1 GTGQGHRVH
10 EPRARA
16 EDHLRAARVPRLQGR
31 SPTRGP
37 LHHAVPAQAVM
48 EPEEILTAEVADP
61 TRFGSPTALGVKVG
75 NQVFVSGMLAWDTER
90 RIVGVGDV
98 KAQTRKALQNID
110 ATLKA
115 AGGSLRN
122 IVKINFYLTD
132 IRDKTAVWE
141 VRKEMF

>member
-1 GTGQGHRVH
+1 M
-10 EPRARA
+10 
-16 EDHLRAARVPRLQGR
+16 
-31 SPTRGP
+31 TR
-37 LHHAVPAQAVM
+37 
-48 EPEEILTAEVADP
+48 PEEIVSAAVADP

-98 KAQTRKALQNID
+98 KAQTRKALENID

-122 IVKINFYLTD
+122 IVKITFYLTD
-132 IRDKTAVWE
+132 IRDKAAVWE
-141 VRKEMF
+141 VRKEMFGDHRPASTLVEVNHLVDPEGKLEVEAVAFL

>member
-1 GTGQGHRVH
+1 M
-10 EPRARA
+10 
-16 EDHLRAARVPRLQGR
+16 
-31 SPTRGP
+31 TR
-37 LHHAVPAQAVM
+37 
-48 EPEEILTAEVADP
+48 PEEIVTAAVADP

-98 KAQTRKALQNID
+98 KAQTRKALENID

-122 IVKINFYLTD
+122 IVKITFYLTD
-132 IRDKTAVWE
+132 IRDKAAVWE
-141 VRKEMF
+141 VRKAMFGDHRPASTLVEVNHLVDPEGKLEIEAVAFL

>member
-1 GTGQGHRVH
+1 M
-10 EPRARA
+10 
-16 EDHLRAARVPRLQGR
+16 
-31 SPTRGP
+31 PTRP
-37 LHHAVPAQAVM
+37 V
-48 EPEEILTAEVADP
+48 EILTGDVADP

-75 NQVFVSGMLAWDTER
+75 NQIFVSGMLAWDTER

-98 KAQTRKALQNID
+98 RAQTRKALENVE

-115 AGGSLRN
+115 AGATLAN

-141 VRKEMF
+141 VRKEMFGAHRPASTLVEVSQLVDPEGKLEVDAVAFV